1 MDFTVVKS
9 RVICIP
15 TYVMES
21 VAGAVAGVVA
31 GVVVAVVCAFFS
43 GFWKWGEPIQCAFP
57 SRAGFRGAGVVA
69 VQGEQ
74 GLRWIEAQQ
83 GGGANGKVCGYAA
96 ALSGEAVR
104 LFADSEIG
112 GGRGDAFVA
121 GIKGGEYTGGGVV
134 HRFSFRQHVVDS
146 IVVGDY
152 LPVSSDP
159 GRFSFVLSPHCSGL
173 LSLCAPGAGLAFRG
187 VSLSAVVL

>member
-1 MDFTVVKS
+1 MNSTVES
-9 RVICIP
+9 RIICIRSS
-15 TYVMES
+15 VMES
-21 VAGAVAGVVA
+21 VVGAVAGVVA
-31 GVVVAVVCAFFS
+31 GVVVAVCCAFFS

-57 SRAGFRGAGVVA
+57 GRAGFRGAGVVA
-69 VQGEQ
+69 VQGGK

-83 GGGANGKVCGYAA
+83 GGGTNGKVCGYAA

-104 LFADSEIG
+104 LFADSKVG

-121 GIKGGEYTGGGVV
+121 GIKGGEYTGCGVV
-134 HRFSFRQHVVDS
+134 HRFPSRQHVVDS

-152 LPVSSDP
+152 LPVSSGP
-159 GRFSFVLSPHCSGL
+159 GFSFVLSPHCSGL
-173 LSLCAPGAGLAFRG
+173 LSLYAPGVGLTFRG